1 MNMNKN
7 ETFSPNE
14 FSDNIAFPLSF
25 NADGLKNIMGTYLKT
40 SKYLR
45 RMLKNTNVSEELI
58 VYADQAYERVE
69 TIIDLVGQIDAIE
82 TEIAEIS
89 ESVRDERINDSVS
102 FLKMADEYL

>member
-69 TIIDLVGQIDAIE
+69 TIIDLVGQIDAI
-82 TEIAEIS
+82 IS
-89 ESVRDERINDSVS
+89 DPSRKKDAMDKKR
-102 FLKMADEYL
+102 